1 MVYHLQG
8 GFEGIQ
14 LQSSAEHAN
23 FNRVR
28 VHQVDRRVAS
38 GTGVFSVVHLFE
50 WRKANSIP
58 CCPAVHLGLGAAA
71 EPQQLRPKLFHKVE
85 QTGNRGLLLFVST
98 AKGQARDVNVQAA
111 SACRMTKITH
121 ALRFAEDFRPRHF
134 VQMVL

>member
-1 MVYHLQG
+1 MVDHLQG

-28 VHQVDRRVAS
+28 VHQVDRRSVRHRS
-38 GTGVFSVVHLFE
+38 FSVVHLFE

-85 QTGNRGLLLFVST
+85 QTDNRGLLLFVKVQPK
-98 AKGQARDVNVQAA
+98 AKRE
-111 SACRMTKITH
+111 M
-121 ALRFAEDFRPRHF
+121 
-134 VQMVL
+134 